1 MLIQF
6 YYKFHALIVM
16 GKKEIKEEEDDNLAT
31 KKNEDWWRLEKSQIG
46 RRKFS

>member
-6 YYKFHALIVM
+6 YKKFNAIIIV
-16 GKKEIKEEEDDNLAT
+16 GNKKRKEEDENLAT
-31 KKNEDWWRLEKSQIG
+31 KKNEDWWRLEKFQIG

>member
-6 YYKFHALIVM
+6 YYKFHVSIVM
-16 GKKEIKEEEDDNLAT
+16 GKKEIKEEDENLAT
-31 KKNEDWWRLEKSQIG
+31 KKNEDWWRLEKFQIG